1 MTRKILLCAM
11 AVLFLCSF
19 WPATFTVAQNV
30 APLNASGLVKLG
42 DKIRYGSYSI
52 YKIGEGIYQIND
64 NEGHQPD
71 GILGALGVDM
81 YLICGDNKALM
92 IDLGNNYISGY
103 AGDKL
108 RPRANAAEEFRAMV
122 YGLAGK
128 RPVEFAITHMHPD
141 HDGMTGALINRNA
154 TLWVSDGE
162 DGPALTKQ
170 HSLDPSVYTR
180 FTCGKK
186 SFDLGGG
193 RVVDTFLVR
202 GHSEGGTVFILKKDL
217 MIFTGDAFGSGN
229 RSLSTGEAI
238 KKFAEESQK
247 FVDYI
252 KANFSPFERYAL
264 KVCTG
269 HTGPYGRTGLDIGY
283 LDWRYIQNMCSCAN
297 GIVKG
302 QWLVEGSGLRLSEP
316 PANSR
321 GASPG
326 GVTQKQGVFT
336 YGIGI
341 ITTPLE
347 AAHEAAGLKMQK

>member
-1 MTRKILLCAM
+1 MARKVMLSAV
-11 AVLFLCSF
+11 AVLLLCSF
-19 WPATFTVAQNV
+19 LLATSAFAQEI
-30 APLNASGLVKLG
+30 APFSAAGLVKLG

-52 YKIGEGIYQIND
+52 FKIGEGIYQIND

-81 YLICGDNKALM
+81 YLVCGEKKALM
-92 IDLGNNYISGY
+92 IDLGNNYVGGY
-103 AGDKL
+103 TGDNL

-122 YGLAGK
+122 FGLAGK

-141 HDGMTGALINRNA
+141 HDGMTGALSNRKV
-154 TLWVSDGE
+154 TLWVSEGE
-162 DGPALTKQ
+162 DGAALTKQ
-170 HSLDPSVYTR
+170 HNLDPSVYTR

-193 RVVDTFLVR
+193 RVIDTFLVR
-202 GHSEGGTVFILKKDL
+202 GHSDGGTVFLLKKDL
-217 MIFTGDAFGSGN
+217 MIFPGDALGSGN
-229 RSLSTGEAI
+229 RSLSTAESI
-238 KKFAEESQK
+238 KKFAEDSQK

-252 KANFSPFERYAL
+252 KADFSPFERYAL
-264 KVCTG
+264 KVYAG
-269 HTGPYGRTGLDIGY
+269 HTGPYGRTGLDLGY

-302 QWLVEGSGLRLSEP
+302 QWLVEGSNLRFSERS
-316 PANSR
+316 ANPR
-321 GASPG
+321 GATPA

-341 ITTPLE
+341 IMAPLE
-347 AAHEAAGLKMQK
+347 SAYEAAGLKMQK